1 MRHAYLFLLLV
12 GCESTVCP
20 GPNLDDGTL
29 RVFAGGRVA
38 NGAVTRGELARC
50 ERGAP
55 YRAFMAARTARGA
68 LGAIAPKRVDILFE
82 PDVDGAPLQRIE
94 VLDGVVLVE
103 DGGLPPS
110 VWVHELVHVAVFER
124 RVATS
129 TASMPTERLHRAA
142 EEGVADFIAKGVER
156 RVTAPASN
164 DWSALALA
172 DLRFDPHP
180 LGAQLARRLETLE
193 ADRALPECL
202 VEMLAR
208 ATGATP
214 ADRIASYKQVCPAA
228 ARAID
233 AWVPAPLRSPRGAR
247 SAKPPPR

>member
-1 MRHAYLFLLLV
+1 MKHAFVFLLLA

-20 GPNLDDGTL
+20 GPSLDDGTL
-29 RVFAGGRVA
+29 RVFEAGRVA
-38 NGAVTRGELARC
+38 SSKITRGELARC
-50 ERGAP
+50 RRGGA
-55 YRAFMAARTARGA
+55 YEAFMAARTARGA

-82 PDVDGAPLQRIE
+82 PEVRGAPLDRIE
-94 VLDGVVLVE
+94 VLNGVVLVE

-129 TASMPTERLHRAA
+129 TASMPTERLHRAT

-156 RVTAPASN
+156 RVTAPASD

-180 LGAQLARRLETLE
+180 LGARLARRL
-193 ADRALPECL
+193 AANPAPPECL
-202 VEMLAR
+202 VNMLAR
-208 ATGATP
+208 ATGETP
-214 ADRIASYKQVCPAA
+214 ADRVASYLGACPAA
-228 ARAID
+228 AKAIEG
-233 AWVPAPLRSPRGAR
+233 WVPAPLRSPRGAKT
-247 SAKPPPR
+247 AKPPPR

>member
-1 MRHAYLFLLLV
+1 MRHAYLLLLLA

-38 NGAVTRGELARC
+38 NGAVTRGELAHC

-68 LGAIAPKRVDILFE
+68 LGAIAPKRVDILFGPE
-82 PDVDGAPLQRIE
+82 VDGAPLDRIE
-94 VLDGVVLVE
+94 VLNGVVLVE
-103 DGGLPPS
+103 GGALPPS

-124 RVATS
+124 RVTTS
-129 TASMPTERLHRAA
+129 TASMPTERMHRAA

-156 RVTAPASN
+156 RVTAPASD

-180 LGAQLARRLETLE
+180 LGARLARRLAE
-193 ADRALPECL
+193 DRAPPECL

-208 ATGATP
+208 ATGETP
-214 ADRIASYKQVCPAA
+214 AERVASYKRVCPAA

-233 AWVPAPLRSPRGAR
+233 GWVPAPLRSPRGPR